1 MVGTIAVI
9 VIIVVVGVSV
19 LAYRYRSERGI
30 ESGIT
35 SFRRELRALAPRPGE
50 IARPPSPER
59 PTEGSSG
66 VGIVP
71 PDRPADR
78 DDADGIDEGDGA
90 DGDGGER

>member
-1 MVGTIAVI
+1 MVGTIVVI
-9 VIIVVVGVSV
+9 VLIVVVGVSV
-19 LAYRYRSERGI
+19 LAYRHRSERGI

-50 IARPPSPER
+50 IDRPPSPER

-71 PDRPADR
+71 PDRPEDDR
-78 DDADGIDEGDGA
+78 RHDDPHGA
-90 DGDGGER
+90 DGDGTAGGDD

>member
-1 MVGTIAVI
+1 MVGTIVVI
-9 VIIVVVGVSV
+9 VLIVVVGVSV
-19 LAYRYRSERGI
+19 LAYRHRSERGI

-50 IARPPSPER
+50 IDRPPSPER

-71 PDRPADR
+71 PDRPE
-78 DDADGIDEGDGA
+78 DDHRHDDPHGDDGDGA
-90 DGDGGER
+90 DGGDD